1 MAQRVLYPMAQVP
14 DPPYPMPPVHKQ
26 LGQILLEMSLV
37 DERKIDEAL
46 EHQRRMPG
54 TKIGQAMVDLGFID
68 EIQLTKALCR
78 QFRLPFVDLS
88 RARLSPQVIDLVP
101 RQVVSDFPVV
111 PVKIHESRLL
121 LATDDPMVTFASD
134 DLRFVLNRDISFALT
149 PSSALANARAESY
162 GIGERVAASTRGPS
176 PEVDEAD
183 EDAPIIRLVHQMFE
197 QALADRASD
206 IHVEPLEDRVRV
218 RYRVDGVCY
227 EANSLDLELAGPV
240 ITRLKVMARMDIA
253 EHRKPQDGRIN
264 LRLMQRPIDVR
275 VSLLP
280 STTGES
286 IVMRLLD
293 REAGLVDLETLGFIG
308 EDMNRFER
316 IIKRPNGIFL
326 VTGPTGSGKT
336 TTLYAAIKRLNKPN
350 VKIITAENPVEYNL
364 PGVNQ
369 SEVRHNIGL
378 DFSRILRSMLRQ
390 APNIILV
397 GEIRD
402 RETAEI
408 AIQAALT
415 GHLVFSTLHTNDA
428 PSALTRL
435 RDMGVKPFL
444 VSTAVTAIMAQR
456 LVRKLCLSCRQPV
469 KPAPSLLASV
479 GLEQSDVEGRN
490 VFRAVGCRECRFEG
504 YKGRV
509 GLFELFVMDPQTRE
523 ITFRGGST
531 QEIRAQA
538 RLSGGLRSLRQ
549 DGVRKVLAGTTTIE
563 EILRVTGELT
573 AADA

>member
-1 MAQRVLYPMAQVP
+1 
-14 DPPYPMPPVHKQ
+14 MPPVHKQ
-26 LGQILLEMSLV
+26 LGQILLEMGLV
-37 DERKIDEAL
+37 DERKITEAL
-46 EHQRRMPG
+46 EHQRRKPG
-54 TKIGQAMVDLGFID
+54 TKIGEAMVELGFID
-68 EIQLTKALCR
+68 EIQVTKALCR
-78 QFRLPFVDLS
+78 QFRLPFVDLA
-88 RARLSPQVIDLVP
+88 RARIVPQVIEMVP
-101 RQVVSDFPVV
+101 RQVVNDFPVV

-134 DLRFVLNRDISFALT
+134 DLRFVLNRDLTFALT
-149 PSSALANARAESY
+149 PPSALANARAEAY
-162 GIGERVAASTRGPS
+162 GIGERVAAAVRRPGAA
-176 PEVDEAD
+176 EA
-183 EDAPIIRLVHQMFE
+183 EEEEEAPIIRLVYQIME

-206 IHVEPLEDRVRV
+206 IHVEPMEDRVRV

-227 EANSLDLELAGPV
+227 EAHSLDLELAGPV
-240 ITRLKVMARMDIA
+240 ITRLKVMSRMDIA

-264 LRLMQRPIDVR
+264 LRLLDRPIDVR

-293 REAGLVDLETLGFIG
+293 REVGLVDLEDLGFIG
-308 EDMNRFER
+308 EDLDRFER

-336 TTLYAAIKRLNKPN
+336 TTLYAALKRLNRPN
-350 VKIITAENPVEYNL
+350 VKIITAENPVEYYL
-364 PGVNQ
+364 EGVNQ

-415 GHLVFSTLHTNDA
+415 GHLVFSTLHTNDS

-435 RDMGVKPFL
+435 NDMGVKPFL
-444 VSTAVTAIMAQR
+444 VSTAVSAIMAQR
-456 LVRKLCLSCRQPV
+456 LVRRLCLSCRQPV
-469 KPAPSLLASV
+469 EPAPSVLASI
-479 GLEQSDVEGRN
+479 GLDPADVEGRTIY
-490 VFRAVGCRECRFEG
+490 RAAGCRECRFKG

-509 GLFELFVMDPQTRE
+509 GLFELFAMDPQIRE

-531 QEIRAQA
+531 QELREQA
-538 RLSGGLRSLRQ
+538 RLTGGLRSLRQ
-549 DGVRKVLAGTTTIE
+549 DGVRKVLAGSTSIE

-573 AADA
+573 SAGSA